1 MKKPTILFAA
11 AVAELA
17 LCAATVDRVVVRQ
30 QWPWSTDITVE
41 YELGDVTGS
50 TDLEVEVYDGATKV
64 DSALVDSAISGKR
77 YAITSGGTGTLTL
90 DPVTL
95 FGTARANVPDCR
107 VKVTAVDSPANMG
120 EELYRIYSL
129 TGDKECTPVTRAEL
143 LNGDYGS
150 IVKDY
155 SSFGSGFDTS
165 LTNVIVWTAV
175 TNDVK
180 YKTTHLV
187 MRKIPA
193 GTFMMGGYN
202 NTPSREVTVSNDF
215 FIGVFEMTQKQC
227 ELLSTS
233 QAKAFFSNS
242 TCYATRPMENVTFKN
257 LRGSNG
263 RYWPDAEHYAAATN
277 PASGT
282 YINNLRVLTNN
293 NKFDL
298 PLEMQ
303 WEYAARAGTTTRWNN
318 SEDDDTSGDG
328 NTVAPKLARSKYT
341 GGYINGQTAP
351 DGEATSANGTA
362 EVGSYAPNAWGLY
375 DCHGNVYEWCIDRY
389 VDWNDLTDEILHNG
403 SLAADATR
411 HVTRGGG
418 WSTGAAS
425 MFIDVRSGP
434 SYSGTGSSAVGW
446 RAYCPAD

>member
-1 MKKPTILFAA
+1 MNKSTILFAA
-11 AVAELA
+11 ASTGLA

-41 YELGDVTGS
+41 YELGGVTGS

-64 DSALVDSAISGKR
+64 DAALVASAISGKR
-77 YAITSGGTGTLTL
+77 YAITSGGTGTFTL

-107 VKVTAVDSPANMG
+107 VKVTAVDSPANMS

-129 TGDKECTPVTRAEL
+129 TGDKECTSVTRAEL

-150 IVKDY
+150 IVRDY
-155 SSFGSGFDTS
+155 SSFGSGFNTS
-165 LTNVIVWTAV
+165 LADVIVWTAV

-193 GTFMMGGYN
+193 GTFTMGGHH

-227 ELLSTS
+227 ELLSTTR
-233 QAKAFFSNS
+233 AVAFFSNT
-242 TCYATRPMENVTFKN
+242 TCSATRPMERVSYGH

-263 RYWPDAEHYAAATN
+263 RYWPDAARYAAATN

-282 YINNLRVLTNN
+282 YINRLRVLTDN

-298 PLEMQ
+298 PLEIQ
-303 WEYAARAGTTTRWNN
+303 WEYAARAGTDTRWNN
-318 SEDDDTSGDG
+318 GEDDNSSGER
-328 NTVAPKLARSKYT
+328 NTVAPKLARSKFN
-341 GGYINGQTAP
+341 GGYVNGETP
-351 DGEATSANGTA
+351 SGGDVTTENGTA

-375 DCHGNVYEWCIDRY
+375 DCHGNVAEWCIDRY
-389 VDWNDLTDEILHNG
+389 VKWENITDDILQNG
-403 SLAADATR
+403 SLTATADN
-411 HVTRGGG
+411 HVLKGSS
-418 WSTGAAS
+418 WPNGAGS
-425 MFIDVRSGP
+425 MFIDRRDSE
-434 SYSGTGSSAVGW
+434 SQGTASSANGW